1 MELILKINDILNG
14 IVWGWPM
21 LILLLGTG
29 ILYTTVL
36 GVPQLT
42 KFFYTIRNTILKV
55 FEQASEEHEGDITPF
70 QAVSTALAATVG
82 TGNIAGVATAIA
94 SGGPG
99 AIFWMWISAL
109 FGMATKMSEVILS
122 ITYRET
128 DDYGYSIGGPM
139 YYIKNG
145 LGFGWLAST
154 FAFFGMIA
162 SFGIGNMTQSN
173 SVAVAL
179 NTTYGLNKLYVGI
192 GVSILAGIVIIGGIA
207 RIAKFTAKL
216 VPLMATLYI
225 VGALFIIF
233 LNIKNVPSAFA
244 EIFRTAFSPR
254 AALGGGM
261 GIAIKETI
269 KFGIARGVFTNE
281 AGLGSAPIAHAA
293 AQTDHPVRQGL
304 WGIFEVFADT
314 IMICTLTAL
323 VIIVTGQAYSGLTGA
338 ELTTKAFQTGFVGG
352 GHVVTIGLTL
362 FAFSTILGWE
372 YYGEKCF
379 QYIFGR
385 NSVWIYRLIYIPIAT
400 VGAVGGLQEIWHI
413 SDTLNGL
420 MAIPNLVGVLLL
432 MPVVVALIRDFFRD
446 PDRKRT
452 TREEYLSAIA
462 EKYKKHLDI

>member
-1 MELILKINDILNG
+1 M
-14 IVWGWPM
+14 
-21 LILLLGTG
+21 
-29 ILYTTVL
+29 
-36 GVPQLT
+36 
-42 KFFYTIRNTILKV
+42 
-55 FEQASEEHEGDITPF
+55 
-70 QAVSTALAATVG
+70 
-82 TGNIAGVATAIA
+82 
-94 SGGPG
+94 
-99 AIFWMWISAL
+99 
-109 FGMATKMSEVILS
+109 
-122 ITYRET
+122 
-128 DDYGYSIGGPM
+128 
-139 YYIKNG
+139 
-145 LGFGWLAST
+145 
-154 FAFFGMIA
+154 
-162 SFGIGNMTQSN
+162 
-173 SVAVAL
+173 
-179 NTTYGLNKLYVGI
+179 
-192 GVSILAGIVIIGGIA
+192 
-207 RIAKFTAKL
+207 
-216 VPLMATLYI
+216 
-225 VGALFIIF
+225 
-233 LNIKNVPSAFA
+233 PSAFA

-400 VGAVGGLQEIWHI
+400 VGAVGGLQEIWRI